1 MNTNTKRITH
11 YITALISVVVL
22 VCIDQFTKYLVV
34 GHLKDRP
41 AYVLIR
47 NIFQLEYLENRGA
60 AFGILQN
67 QRVFFYIS
75 VLLITAAVIWFYSK
89 VPMEKK
95 YLPLRICAVLI
106 VGGAF
111 GNCIDRI
118 RLNYVVDFFYF
129 KLIDFP
135 IFNVADI
142 SLTCGTALLIID
154 VLFLKERSILAIDD
168 KKRSANTEPGESV
181 DEQNASAT
189 KDDRTEEKSH
199 AAQSN
204 GN

>member
-60 AFGILQN
+60 AFGIFQN
-67 QRVFFYIS
+67 QRWFF
-75 VLLITAAVIWFYSK
+75 VIMTVVILVIVSWFYGRTP
-89 VPMEKK
+89 VEKR
-95 YLPLRICAVLI
+95 YLPLRVCMIILTA
-106 VGGAF
+106 GAI
-111 GNCIDRI
+111 GNFIDRLT
-118 RLNYVVDFFYF
+118 RGYVVDFFYF
-129 KLIDFP
+129 SLIDFP

-142 SLTCGTALLIID
+142 YVTVTFIVLVLLIFFYYKD
-154 VLFLKERSILAIDD
+154 EDFSIYS
-168 KKRSANTEPGESV
+168 RRQ
-181 DEQNASAT
+181 EQ
-189 KDDRTEEKSH
+189 KH
-199 AAQSN
+199 AD
-204 GN
+204 

>member
-1 MNTNTKRITH
+1 MNTNTKRITN

-89 VPMEKK
+89 VPMERK

-142 SLTCGTALLIID
+142 YVTVSVVCFTVLILFYYKED
-154 VLFLKERSILAIDD
+154 DFSFLK
-168 KKRSANTEPGESV
+168 KTGTNK
-181 DEQNASAT
+181 
-189 KDDRTEEKSH
+189 H
-199 AAQSN
+199 
-204 GN
+204 

>member
-106 VGGAF
+106 VGGAC

-142 SLTCGTALLIID
+142 YVTVAAFLLVILIL
-154 VLFLKERSILAIDD
+154 VYYKEEDLERIFHRS
-168 KKRSANTEPGESV
+168 
-181 DEQNASAT
+181 
-189 KDDRTEEKSH
+189 
-199 AAQSN
+199 
-204 GN
+204 